1 MANNYEMTGSVVK
14 VGELQTFPSGFTKR
28 ELVIND
34 NDPRFPQEIAFSFTK
49 DRAALIENL
58 NPGDLVTVSFDI
70 RGRSYQERHFVD
82 LNGWR
87 CRPADQPAPGA
98 SPAQGMPVAGAPGAP
113 AAAPAPAPAAPA
125 PAADPLTDDLP
136 F

>member
-14 VGELQTFPSGFTKR
+14 VGDLQTFPSGFTKR

-34 NDPRFPQEIAFSFTK
+34 NDPRFPQEISFSFTK
-49 DRAALIENL
+49 DRAALVEHL

-70 RGRSYQERHFVD
+70 RGRSYQDRHFVD

-87 CRPADQPAPGA
+87 CRPADQPAGA
-98 SPAQGMPVAGAPGAP
+98 SPAQGMPVAGAPAP
-113 AAAPAPAPAAPA
+113 AASPAAPAPAAPA

>member
-87 CRPADQPAPGA
+87 CRPADQPA
-98 SPAQGMPVAGAPGAP
+98 
-113 AAAPAPAPAAPA
+113 
-125 PAADPLTDDLP
+125 ADPLTDDLP

>member
-58 NPGDLVTVSFDI
+58 NQGDLVTVSFDI
-70 RGRSYQERHFVD
+70 RGRSYQDRHFVD

-87 CRPADQPAPGA
+87 CRPADQPAAGA

-113 AAAPAPAPAAPA
+113 AVAPAPAPAAPA

>member
-14 VGELQTFPSGFTKR
+14 VGELQNFPSGFSKR
-28 ELVIND
+28 ELLIND
-34 NDPRFPQEIAFSFTK
+34 NDPRFPQDVVFEFTK
-49 DRAALIENL
+49 DRAALVENL
-58 NPGDLVTVSFDI
+58 KEGELVTVSFDI
-70 RGRSYQERHFVD
+70 RCRAWQDRHFIS

-87 CRPADQPAPGA
+87 CRPADQPAGA
-98 SPAQGMPVAGAPGAP
+98 SPAQGMPVAGAPGVPGAAP
-113 AAAPAPAPAAPA
+113 AAPAPAAPA

>member
-58 NPGDLVTVSFDI
+58 NQGDLVTVSFDI
-70 RGRSYQERHFVD
+70 RGRSYQDRHFVD

-87 CRPADQPAPGA
+87 CRPADQPAGA
-98 SPAQGMPVAGAPGAP
+98 SPAQGMPVAGAPAP
-113 AAAPAPAPAAPA
+113 AASPAAPAPAAPA